1 MTPSD
6 KQRAVRD
13 LVVEHPQFTQTVSA
27 LERFHFPVKGGL
39 PARGTIAA
47 VIGDSRT
54 GKTFASKHYA
64 SRFPTSVGQTGLIR
78 PVVYVDMPP
87 DGGGGM
93 RGILEAF
100 ANSLGLQVTLRMTN
114 PLLASRVMRA
124 LVDQKVELVLLDEF
138 DQVFREN
145 DRRLLG
151 AGRGLL
157 RKIVDLNTL
166 SVVCIGLPDAYDL
179 IKADSQLVGRGGL
192 PFQQLRPYGGQ
203 GSEEWSTFRLVCD
216 AFDQGMPFPVQAG
229 LAKTDFAA
237 RLHWA
242 TKGNIGHLK
251 FYIEA
256 AAAEAINDGTDTLK
270 LAHFAAVYDVRK
282 PIGQTFN
289 PFTHALSFAPKH
301 KPEQRKFK
309 QGASRTV
316 FSKAPVPNA
325 WAHGEGEA

>member
-6 KQRAVRD
+6 KQRVIRN
-13 LVVEHPQFTQTVSA
+13 LVVEHPQFTDTVSA
-27 LERFHFPVKGGL
+27 LERFHYPVKGGL

-54 GKTFASKHYA
+54 GKTFATKHYA
-64 SRFPTSVGQTGLIR
+64 SRFSTSVGETGLIR

-114 PLLASRVMRA
+114 PMLVSLVMKA
-124 LVDQKVELVLLDEF
+124 LVAQKAELLLLDEF

-145 DRRLLG
+145 DKRLSG

-166 SVVCIGLPDAYDL
+166 SIVCIGLPGAYDL
-179 IKADSQLVGRGGL
+179 LKADSQLVGRGGL
-192 PFQQLRPYGGQ
+192 PFQQLRPYAGQ
-203 GSEEWSTFRLVCD
+203 GSEEWPTFRLICD
-216 AFDQGMPFPVQAG
+216 AFDRSLPFSIQAG
-229 LAKTDFAA
+229 LGKTDFAA

-256 AAAEAINDGTDTLK
+256 AAAEAINDETDK
-270 LAHFAAVYDVRK
+270 LELEHFAAAYDVRK

-289 PFTHALSFAPKH
+289 PFTHDLSLAPKP
-301 KPEQRKFK
+301 KPEPRKLK
-309 QGASRTV
+309 QGAAQTV
-316 FSKAPVPNA
+316 FSKTTEPDA
-325 WAHGEGEA
+325 WAFGEGAA

>member
-13 LVVEHPQFTQTVSA
+13 LMVEHPQFTQTINA

-39 PARGTIAA
+39 PARSTIAA

-54 GKTFASKHYA
+54 GKTFATKHYA
-64 SRFPTSVGQTGLIR
+64 SRFSTSVGETGLIR

-100 ANSLGLQVTLRMTN
+100 ANCLGLQVTLRMTN
-114 PLLASRVMRA
+114 PMLASMVMRA
-124 LVDQKVELVLLDEF
+124 LVAQKVELVLLDEF

-145 DRRLLG
+145 DKRLLG

-166 SVVCIGLPDAYDL
+166 SVVCIGLPGAYDL
-179 IKADSQLVGRGGL
+179 INADSQLVGRGGL
-192 PFQQLRPYGGQ
+192 PFQQLRPYEGQ
-203 GSEEWSTFRLVCD
+203 GSKEWDTFRLVCD
-216 AFDQGMPFPVQAG
+216 AFDQGMPFSIQAG
-229 LAKTDFAA
+229 LGKTDFAA

-242 TKGNIGHLK
+242 TNGNIGHLK

-256 AAAEAINDGTDTLK
+256 AAAEAINDEAETLK
-270 LAHFAAVYDVRK
+270 LSHFESVYDVRK

-289 PFTHALSFAPKH
+289 PFTHELTLAPKPKH
-301 KPEQRKFK
+301 EQRKLK
-309 QGASRTV
+309 QGAGRTV
-316 FSKAPVPNA
+316 FSKKPEPDA
-325 WAHGEGEA
+325 WAHGGDVA

>member
-13 LVVEHPQFTQTVSA
+13 LVVEHPQFTDTVAA

-54 GKTFASKHYA
+54 GKTFATKHYA
-64 SRFPTSVGQTGLIR
+64 SRFATSVGQTGLIR
-78 PVVYVDMPP
+78 PVAYVDMPP

-114 PLLASRVMRA
+114 PMLASMVMRA
-124 LVDQKVELVLLDEF
+124 LVVQKVELVLLDEF

-145 DRRLLG
+145 DKRLLG

-166 SVVCIGLPDAYDL
+166 SVVCIGLPGAYDL

-192 PFQQLRPYGGQ
+192 PFQQLRPYGGH
-203 GSEEWSTFRLVCD
+203 GSEEWPTFRLVCD
-216 AFDQGMPFPVQAG
+216 AFDRGMPFSVQAG
-229 LAKTDFAA
+229 LGKTDVAA

-256 AAAEAINDGTDTLK
+256 AAAEAINDDADMLK

-289 PFTHALSFAPKH
+289 PFTHELSLAPKR

-309 QGASRTV
+309 QGAGRTV
-316 FSKAPVPNA
+316 LIFPRKS
-325 WAHGEGEA
+325 GRG